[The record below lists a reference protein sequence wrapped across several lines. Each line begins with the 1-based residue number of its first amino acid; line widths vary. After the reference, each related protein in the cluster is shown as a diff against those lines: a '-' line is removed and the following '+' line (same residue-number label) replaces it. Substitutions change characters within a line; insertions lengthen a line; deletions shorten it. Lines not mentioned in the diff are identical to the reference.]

1 MKIEKWDLKHIP
13 TNEQK
18 KEFIDFLFKHLDEFK
33 DEKSAIEKCIRY
45 TFNELNEKET
55 SGFIVGIYD
64 VNMLIGLSIINE
76 TGMRE
81 YIPENI
87 LVYIAIHKDYRGKG
101 IGKIL
106 MNKVIEFSKGDIALH
121 VEKDNPAKYLYE
133 KLGFTNK
140 YLEMRLK
147 K

>member
-55 SGFIVGIYD
+55 SGFIVGVYD
-64 VNMLIGLSIINE
+64 VNKLIGLSIINE

-106 MNKVIEFSKGDIALH
+106 MNKVIEFSKGNIALH

>member
-18 KEFIDFLFKHLDEFK
+18 NEFIDFLFKHLDEFK

-87 LVYIAIHKDYRGKG
+87 LVYITIHKDYRGKG

-106 MNKVIEFSKGDIALH
+106 MSKVIEFSKGNIALH

>member
-18 KEFIDFLFKHLDEFK
+18 NEFIDFLFKHLDEFK

>member
-1 MKIEKWDLKHIP
+1 MTIEKWDLKHIP

-55 SGFIVGIYD
+55 SGFIVGVYD
-64 VNMLIGLSIINE
+64 VNKLIGLSIINE

-106 MNKVIEFSKGDIALH
+106 MSKVIEFSKGDIALH